1 MKNLFFLL
9 LALTF
14 FAGCS
19 DDEDDDIQVCTN
31 FQVGDSIDLPG
42 STETL
47 FIDAVYQDNRCPC
60 NAVCFVEG
68 GIGIRL
74 LTATND
80 TLLIGKGDST
90 VPNDSLSFDGRLL
103 ILQEVTTREV
113 CNPADLTQG
122 DYCADFRI
130 E

>member
-9 LALTF
+9 LAISFLT
-14 FAGCS
+14 GCS
-19 DDEDDDIQVCTN
+19 DDDDNTQVCTN

-60 NAVCFVEG
+60 NAVCFVAG
-68 GIGIRL
+68 GIGFRL
-74 LTATND
+74 LTAAND
-80 TLLIGKGDST
+80 TLLIGKGDNT
-90 VPNDSLSFDGRLL
+90 VPNDSLTFDGRLL
-103 ILQEVTTREV
+103 ILGEVTTREV
-113 CNPADLTQG
+113 CNPADLSPS
-122 DYCADFRI
+122 DYCADFRV